1 MNLLGLHHITAMAS
15 DPRENYDFY
24 TRVLGLRFVK
34 KSVNQDD
41 PGTYHLYYGDNTG
54 SPGSAITFFPW
65 PGLRRGRPGHG
76 QAYATAFSIPANSV
90 QFWLDRLA
98 KLGAR
103 IESPAPTASVES
115 RQSNVENLSPGSAS
129 GLSTFN
135 SQLST
140 RNATASRFG
149 DQVIT
154 VFDPDGLR
162 LELVA
167 TAEPDTRPPAPSPD
181 VPAAHAIRGF
191 HSSTLGLTDAQATA
205 EVLTL
210 TMGYRLVAQEGSRA
224 RYTVAAGGPGSY
236 VDLLTD
242 PALPRGLN
250 GAGTIHHVAFRT
262 PDDASQVQAHAEI
275 ARSGLHISP
284 VIDRA
289 YFKSIYYR
297 EPAGIL
303 FEIATDQPGFAI
315 DEPVESL
322 GTKLGLPPHLE
333 PHRAEIEAALP
344 KLSGF

>member
-15 DPRENYDFY
+15 DPRANVDFY

-41 PGTYHLYYGDNTG
+41 PGTYHLYYGDYAG
-54 SPGSAITFFPW
+54 SPGTILTFFPW
-65 PGLRRGRPGHG
+65 AGLRRGRPGTG
-76 QAYATAFSIPANSV
+76 QAYATAYSVPADALPY
-90 QFWLDRLA
+90 WEERMA
-98 KLGAR
+98 RLGAKTEPVATR
-103 IESPAPTASVES
+103 
-115 RQSNVENLSPGSAS
+115 
-129 GLSTFN
+129 FN
-135 SQLST
+135 DRVL
-140 RNATASRFG
+140 
-149 DQVIT
+149 T

-167 TAEPDTRPPAPSPD
+167 TAESDLRPPAPSHD
-181 VPAAHAIRGF
+181 VPAAYAIRGF
-191 HSSTLGLTDAQATA
+191 HSSTLGLTDATATA
-205 EVLTL
+205 RVLTQ
-210 TMGYRLVAQEGSRA
+210 TMGYREVTAEKNRT
-224 RYTVAAGGPGSY
+224 RFTVAGAGPGTY

-242 PALPRGLN
+242 PSLPHGLN

-262 PDDASQVQAHAEI
+262 ADDANQVRAHDEI
-275 ARSGLHISP
+275 TRAGLHISP

-297 EPAGIL
+297 EPAGVL

-315 DEPVESL
+315 DEPVETL

-344 KLSGF
+344 DLGLTP